1 MCIRDSLYQ
10 GKIIQ
15 FDTPYQI
22 FHNPSHKIIAKSISN
37 SNILEGI
44 SDGGKIKTDLG
55 EFVIEEKINSDRK
68 VNINVRPSQL
78 SLVSSEEEYEI
89 VEEEFLEGNQ
99 LFLVKNIKTDQII
112 NVSMSGANNFFLGQK
127 VGIQIINNYANMTNI
142 S

>member
-1 MCIRDSLYQ
+1 M
-10 GKIIQ
+10 
-15 FDTPYQI
+15 
-22 FHNPSHKIIAKSISN
+22 
-37 SNILEGI
+37 
-44 SDGGKIKTDLG
+44 
-55 EFVIEEKINSDRK
+55 
-68 VNINVRPSQL
+68 

>member
-1 MCIRDSLYQ
+1 M
-10 GKIIQ
+10 
-15 FDTPYQI
+15 
-22 FHNPSHKIIAKSISN
+22 
-37 SNILEGI
+37 
-44 SDGGKIKTDLG
+44 
-55 EFVIEEKINSDRK
+55 
-68 VNINVRPSQL
+68 

-112 NVSMSGANNFFLGQK
+112 NVSMSGANNFCLGQK